1 MKCTATIK
9 IGETQGLINNA
20 IRTGEGFAE
29 AIASYND
36 LSSEEKSSSE
46 PSPPKWD
53 YGRGFQRVR
62 STHASFREADCL
74 SSIGAKLSN
83 CPTLTRTAPY

>member
-53 YGRGFQRVR
+53 
-62 STHASFREADCL
+62 
-74 SSIGAKLSN
+74 
-83 CPTLTRTAPY
+83 